1 MARAIRAGRPPR
13 ASGQLAFHVLDVL
26 LAIEESAASGQP
38 VPVTS
43 TAGPVP
49 PLDEDWSPST
59 ATLQPERSQP
69 ERTAQ

>member
-43 TAGPVP
+43 TADPVP
-49 PLDEDWSPST
+49 PLDEDWSPGT
-59 ATLQPERSQP
+59 ATLQPER
-69 ERTAQ
+69 TAR